1 MCKFYAKFSI
11 ICSIFVNFKRL
22 LVLLNNKFL
31 SIKIILVLFSFFPAL
46 SFSLTVN
53 DELRVATQMLSGG
66 SMISL
71 ENAENSARLASVSE
85 PKASLAHWLRA
96 QSLYGLA
103 GVIYD
108 FDNID
113 KPFIEEAR
121 VRMIPLPGNV
131 LPGNIF
137 TFPSANSGPEYVLMM
152 ETSASRL
159 FVYKIDELGKLSYE
173 ASFYSSIG
181 LSGDDKIKEGDK
193 KTPIG
198 VYRFIKEI
206 TNPRADG
213 FLGDL
218 AMTLDYP
225 NAQDKKFGRTGYG
238 IWIHGVPKN
247 TYVRSP
253 KASDGCLALSN
264 KDIELLKK
272 YITYKKTHIL
282 IVSKVS
288 WLDPNTWKNTSKL
301 IHELFTSTSRSKV
314 NNDNKVETFFR
325 VSKDRPSVAITRRGK
340 ILYRDYWN
348 ETNKGFRKLLSER
361 LN

>member
-1 MCKFYAKFSI
+1 MI
-11 ICSIFVNFKRL
+11 L
-22 LVLLNNKFL
+22 LTYKFL
-31 SIKIILVLFSFFPAL
+31 LIKLTSTVLIIFPTL
-46 SFSLTVN
+46 SFSVTVN
-53 DELRVATQMLSGG
+53 DELRFATQMLSSG

-71 ENAENSARLASVSE
+71 ESAENSALMATIGE
-85 PKASLAHWLRA
+85 PKASLGHWLRA

-103 GVIYD
+103 GVGYD
-108 FDNID
+108 FDKKD
-113 KPFIEEAR
+113 RPFLEEAK
-121 VRMIPLPGNV
+121 VRMIPLPNNL

-137 TFPSANSGPEYVLMM
+137 TFPTANSNSQYVLLM
-152 ETSASRL
+152 ETSAFRL
-159 FVYKIDELGKLSYE
+159 FVYKIDEFGNLSYE
-173 ASFYSSIG
+173 NSFYSSIG
-181 LSGDDKIKEGDK
+181 LSGDNKTKEGDK

-206 TNPRADG
+206 SNPRADG
-213 FLGDL
+213 FLGDI

-225 NAQDKKFGRTGYG
+225 NAQDKRDGRTGYG

-264 KDIELLKK
+264 KDIELLKQ

-288 WLDPNTWKNTSKL
+288 WLDPYTWKNNSKL
-301 IHELFTSTSRSKV
+301 IQDLFTSTSQV
-314 NNDNKVETFFR
+314 TGNNKNKVVAYYR
-325 VSKDRPSVAITRRGK
+325 VSKDRPSVALIRRGE
-340 ILYRDYWN
+340 IFYRDYWD
-348 ETNKGFRKLLSER
+348 ETNKGLKKLLSER